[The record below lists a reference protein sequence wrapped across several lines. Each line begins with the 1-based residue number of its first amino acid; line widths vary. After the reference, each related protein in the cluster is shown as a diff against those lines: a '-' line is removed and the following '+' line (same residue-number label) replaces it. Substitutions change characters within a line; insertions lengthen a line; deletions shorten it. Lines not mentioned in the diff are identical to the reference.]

1 MASLSE
7 LRESLTYVIPLQELL
22 ENEDILG
29 EAVNRYIKKSLSHLD
44 LVTNFIES
52 KEVYHKT
59 KNFRKAVVH
68 FTSNL
73 ASGPIIVV
81 GIVGGIRTGHIEVA
95 VITIIHA
102 NDIPVAIENATNKAF
117 DIYDDILD
125 TILKFIFDGTASRIT
140 TNFLNSIY
148 ERFLAPRN
156 FKQIC
161 NSPEECQILQ
171 QDNFQIL
178 TNGLS
183 LFTPHPY
190 PSYSKEYK
198 FALARKKELI
208 AKTSIASNSY
218 NFMDEEYRK
227 NIQDL
232 QEQDQIIDQEEQK
245 YQIALKFYKEDNK
258 IKNEIFNSLFKS
270 LNENLSFQLKQERN
284 TFINPNQSLSIISTK
299 KYSLKTL
306 NLQDIDNIH
315 INSEFA
321 YLRALFLC
329 ESFLVLDNNDE
340 VLLNEKIAKETLEYN
355 EDEYILFIL
364 HKAKLN
370 DTYLQ
375 ARKELYKSIN
385 EFKKLGF
392 KDLENA
398 YQTYIHSLIVN
409 KEINSKDETLNKNE
423 NKEINK
429 NLNQDEN
436 SNQENNIKE
445 NTCSIK
451 EQDFNLLS
459 SHSKN
464 LNHFIL
470 ENKDKNKRIIF
481 LNNASSMSNL
491 IHIYDNNCDVFI
503 KNDSLLDI
511 KKIEK
516 EYDIKFKEFNTR
528 VFFYEKLL
536 LGAKENNEFLF
547 EEKEE
552 NLLYHFKY
560 DKEDLSSLKD
570 LSIKYNIYNARIKN
584 YSLLEE
590 SLNIKLE
597 PKELKKEIAY
607 NNTSFNKLSKE
618 PLNEFSSS
626 AKEPCFITLYLKDE
640 HNKPIANAKIIIK
653 GFQHDKALRVVN
665 LKRCSDEKGKIRFD
679 KEKYFSDCYSFKV
692 KLDESKA
699 YFPTPLQNAKRIFN
713 NYTHHKVGLILKFK
727 AKDHLVCDGFNVYH
741 YKGNEL
747 INSYMARSG
756 TAKADNEKRSKK
768 QIANYFY
775 QGEKDKSKSG
785 KAYFYYDD
793 ESIQDRF
800 GTLPEGEYYLKIN
813 EIAKD
818 TKPNFLKDY
827 PFEIGKTWGRYCVR
841 LYTDKECSK
850 TFKEIEIKESNEKE
864 NKTSKK
870 DKKEQS
876 IIKDNLYLY
885 GINEKGEFGSSGSIG
900 MAQAQLLEDLSK
912 QVKFIRS
919 EKENIISLKVAYP
932 EKIDNKII
940 FVGKVYE

>member
-117 DIYDDILD
+117 DIYDDTLD

-245 YQIALKFYKEDNK
+245 YQLALKLYKEDNK

-270 LNENLSFQLKQERN
+270 LNENLSFQLKQEKN
-284 TFINPNQSLSIISTK
+284 TFINPNQSLSIIATK

-321 YLRALFLC
+321 YLRVLFLC

-385 EFKKLGF
+385 EFKRLGF

-409 KEINSKDETLNKNE
+409 KEINSKDKTINKNE

-850 TFKEIEIKESNEKE
+850 TFKEIEIKGSNEKE

-912 QVKFIRS
+912 QVLYEAKR
-919 EKENIISLKVAYP
+919 
-932 EKIDNKII
+932 KI
-940 FVGKVYE
+940 

>member
-1 MASLSE
+1 MDKLSE

-52 KEVYHKT
+52 EEVYHKT

-73 ASGPIIVV
+73 VSGPIIAV
-81 GIVGGIRTGHIEVA
+81 GIVGGIRTGQVEVA
-95 VITIIHA
+95 VITIIYA

-117 DIYDDILD
+117 DIYDNVLDAILE
-125 TILKFIFDGTASRIT
+125 FIFDGTASRII
-140 TNFLNSIY
+140 TNFLNSTY
-148 ERFLAPRN
+148 EKFLAPRN

-178 TNGLS
+178 INGLS

-190 PSYSKEYK
+190 PRYSKEYE
-198 FALARKKELI
+198 FALAKKKELI
-208 AKTSIASNSY
+208 TKTSIASNSY
-218 NFMDEEYRK
+218 NFMDEEYLK

-245 YQIALKFYKEDNK
+245 YQLALKLYKEDSK

-270 LNENLSFQLKQERN
+270 LNKNLSFQLKQERN
-284 TFINPNQSLSIISTK
+284 TFLNPNQSLNIIATK

-306 NLQDIDNIH
+306 NLQDIDNIN

-321 YLRALFLC
+321 YLRTLFLC
-329 ESFLVLDNNDE
+329 EAFLVLDNNDE
-340 VLLNEKIAKETLEYN
+340 ALLNEKIAKEILEYD
-355 EDEYILFIL
+355 EDEYILFIF
-364 HKAKLN
+364 HKTKLN
-370 DTYLQ
+370 DTYLK
-375 ARKELYKSIN
+375 ARKELYKSID

-398 YQTYIHSLIVN
+398 YQTYMNSLIVN
-409 KEINSKDETLNKNE
+409 KEINSKDETINKNK

-436 SNQENNIKE
+436 SNQESDTKE
-445 NTCSIK
+445 NTNSIK
-451 EQDFNLLS
+451 EQDFYLLS

-470 ENKDKNKRIIF
+470 ENKDKNKKIIF

-491 IHIYDNNCDVFI
+491 IHIYDSHCDIFI
-503 KNDSLLDI
+503 KNESLLDI

-536 LGAKENNEFLF
+536 LGAKENNEFSF

-552 NLLYHFKY
+552 NLLYYFKY
-560 DKEDLSSLKD
+560 DKEDLNSLGD
-570 LSIKYNIYNARIKN
+570 LNIKYNNHNAKIKN

-590 SLNIKLE
+590 SLNIKLK
-597 PKELKKEIAY
+597 PKEFKKAIAY
-607 NNTSFNKLSKE
+607 NNASFNKISKE
-618 PLNEFSSS
+618 PLNESSSS

-653 GFQHDKALRVVN
+653 GFKHDEALRVVN
-665 LKRCSDEKGKIRFD
+665 LKRRSDEKGKIRFD

-727 AKDHLVCDGFNVYH
+727 AKDHLVYDGFNLYH

-775 QGEKDKSKSG
+775 QDEKDTSKG
-785 KAYFYYDD
+785 KKAYFYYDD
-793 ESIQDRF
+793 ESIKDRF

-818 TKPNFLKDY
+818 TNPSFLKDY
-827 PFEIGKTWGRYCVR
+827 PFEIGKTWGKCCVR
-841 LYTDKECSK
+841 LYTNKECSK
-850 TFKEIEIKESNEKE
+850 TFKELKIKESNEKE
-864 NKTSKK
+864 NKKS
-870 DKKEQS
+870 KKEQS

-885 GINEKGEFGSSGSIG
+885 SINEKGEFGSNSSIG

-912 QVKFIRS
+912 QVKFVRS
-919 EKENIISLKVAYP
+919 EGENIISLKVAYP

>member
-52 KEVYHKT
+52 EEVYHKT

-73 ASGPIIVV
+73 VSGPIIAV
-81 GIVGGIRTGHIEVA
+81 GIVGGIRTGQVEVA
-95 VITIIHA
+95 VITIIYA

-117 DIYDDILD
+117 DIYDNTLDAILE
-125 TILKFIFDGTASRIT
+125 FIFDGTASRII
-140 TNFLNSIY
+140 TNFLNSTY
-148 ERFLAPRN
+148 EKFLAPRN

-178 TNGLS
+178 INGLS

-190 PSYSKEYK
+190 PSYSKEYE
-198 FALARKKELI
+198 FVLAKKKELI
-208 AKTSIASNSY
+208 TKTSIASNSY
-218 NFMDEEYRK
+218 NFMDEEYLK

-245 YQIALKFYKEDNK
+245 YQLALKLYKEDSK

-284 TFINPNQSLSIISTK
+284 TFLNPNQSLNIIATK

-306 NLQDIDNIH
+306 NLQDIDNIN

-321 YLRALFLC
+321 YLRTLFLC
-329 ESFLVLDNNDE
+329 EAFLVLDNNDKA
-340 VLLNEKIAKETLEYN
+340 LLNEKIAKEILEYD
-355 EDEYILFIL
+355 EDEYILFIF
-364 HKAKLN
+364 HKTKLN
-370 DTYLQ
+370 DTYLK
-375 ARKELYKSIN
+375 ARKELYKSID

-398 YQTYIHSLIVN
+398 YQTYMNSLIVN
-409 KEINSKDETLNKNE
+409 KEINSKDETINKNK

-436 SNQENNIKE
+436 SNQESDTKE
-445 NTCSIK
+445 NTNSIK
-451 EQDFNLLS
+451 EQDFYLLS

-470 ENKDKNKRIIF
+470 ENKDKNKKIIF

-491 IHIYDNNCDVFI
+491 IHIYDSHCDIFI
-503 KNDSLLDI
+503 KNESLLDI

-536 LGAKENNEFLF
+536 LGAKENNEFSF
-547 EEKEE
+547 EDKEE
-552 NLLYHFKY
+552 NLLYYFKY

-590 SLNIKLE
+590 SLNIKLK
-597 PKELKKEIAY
+597 PKEFKKAI
-607 NNTSFNKLSKE
+607 
-618 PLNEFSSS
+618 
-626 AKEPCFITLYLKDE
+626 
-640 HNKPIANAKIIIK
+640 
-653 GFQHDKALRVVN
+653 
-665 LKRCSDEKGKIRFD
+665 
-679 KEKYFSDCYSFKV
+679 
-692 KLDESKA
+692 
-699 YFPTPLQNAKRIFN
+699 
-713 NYTHHKVGLILKFK
+713 
-727 AKDHLVCDGFNVYH
+727 
-741 YKGNEL
+741 
-747 INSYMARSG
+747 
-756 TAKADNEKRSKK
+756 
-768 QIANYFY
+768 
-775 QGEKDKSKSG
+775 
-785 KAYFYYDD
+785 
-793 ESIQDRF
+793 
-800 GTLPEGEYYLKIN
+800 
-813 EIAKD
+813 
-818 TKPNFLKDY
+818 
-827 PFEIGKTWGRYCVR
+827 
-841 LYTDKECSK
+841 
-850 TFKEIEIKESNEKE
+850 
-864 NKTSKK
+864 
-870 DKKEQS
+870 
-876 IIKDNLYLY
+876 
-885 GINEKGEFGSSGSIG
+885 
-900 MAQAQLLEDLSK
+900 
-912 QVKFIRS
+912 
-919 EKENIISLKVAYP
+919 
-932 EKIDNKII
+932 
-940 FVGKVYE
+940 

>member
-1 MASLSE
+1 MTNKGLIEHLKDTKDSAVDFYIGLYDFGDFLARISGFKDWQEKSVVFDDFYKKQAFEELGFLEDVLKNETSRNFIIEHLTKDANERPLYYLAPLGALTIISQTTKVKKLFIISLTSLSGKATSTAH
-7 LRESLTYVIPLQELL
+7 SLY
-22 ENEDILG
+22 
-29 EAVNRYIKKSLSHLD
+29 
-44 LVTNFIES
+44 
-52 KEVYHKT
+52 
-59 KNFRKAVVH
+59 
-68 FTSNL
+68 
-73 ASGPIIVV
+73 
-81 GIVGGIRTGHIEVA
+81 
-95 VITIIHA
+95 
-102 NDIPVAIENATNKAF
+102 
-117 DIYDDILD
+117 
-125 TILKFIFDGTASRIT
+125 
-140 TNFLNSIY
+140 
-148 ERFLAPRN
+148 
-156 FKQIC
+156 
-161 NSPEECQILQ
+161 
-171 QDNFQIL
+171 
-178 TNGLS
+178 
-183 LFTPHPY
+183 PY
-190 PSYSKEYK
+190 Y
-198 FALARKKELI
+198 
-208 AKTSIASNSY
+208 
-218 NFMDEEYRK
+218 K
-227 NIQDL
+227 NIQNSFTPL
-232 QEQDQIIDQEEQK
+232 CSI
-245 YQIALKFYKEDNK
+245 DNK
-258 IKNEIFNSLFKS
+258 NSNLLKEFNFDSFSCNFYNNNIF
-270 LNENLSFQLKQERN
+270 
-284 TFINPNQSLSIISTK
+284 NQSLKHLNNIQNEKEYINEYKIFLENLNYFNQEYNNYKLVSIQVINN
-299 KYSLKTL
+299 LKIAYIQKL
-306 NLQDIDNIH
+306 SLQDINNIN
-315 INSEFA
+315 INSEL
-321 YLRALFLC
+321 YLLKALYFCEDYVLFDKDKQALFNKNTIKEL
-329 ESFLVLDNNDE
+329 EFDSSFYTIFVS
-340 VLLNEKIAKETLEYN
+340 
-355 EDEYILFIL
+355 

-385 EFKKLGF
+385 EFKRLGF

-409 KEINSKDETLNKNE
+409 KEINSKDKTINKNE

-436 SNQENNIKE
+436 SNQESNIKE

-491 IHIYDNNCDVFI
+491 IHIYDNHCDVFI

-560 DKEDLSSLKD
+560 DKEDLSSLQD

-727 AKDHLVCDGFNVYH
+727 AKDHLVYDGFNVYH

-756 TAKADNEKRSKK
+756 TAKADNQKRSKK
-768 QIANYFY
+768 QIAHYFY
-775 QGEKDKSKSG
+775 QDEKDKSKSG

>member
-1 MASLSE
+1 MTNKGLIEHLKDAKDSAVDFYIGLYDFGDFLARISGFKDWQEKSVVFDDFYKKQAFEELGFLEDVLKNETSRNIILEYLIKDVNERPLYYLAPSSILKIISKTTKAKTIPTIGLISLSGKATSTAH
-7 LRESLTYVIPLQELL
+7 SLY
-22 ENEDILG
+22 
-29 EAVNRYIKKSLSHLD
+29 
-44 LVTNFIES
+44 
-52 KEVYHKT
+52 
-59 KNFRKAVVH
+59 
-68 FTSNL
+68 
-73 ASGPIIVV
+73 
-81 GIVGGIRTGHIEVA
+81 
-95 VITIIHA
+95 
-102 NDIPVAIENATNKAF
+102 
-117 DIYDDILD
+117 
-125 TILKFIFDGTASRIT
+125 
-140 TNFLNSIY
+140 
-148 ERFLAPRN
+148 
-156 FKQIC
+156 
-161 NSPEECQILQ
+161 
-171 QDNFQIL
+171 
-178 TNGLS
+178 
-183 LFTPHPY
+183 PY
-190 PSYSKEYK
+190 Y
-198 FALARKKELI
+198 
-208 AKTSIASNSY
+208 
-218 NFMDEEYRK
+218 K
-227 NIQDL
+227 NIQNSFTPL
-232 QEQDQIIDQEEQK
+232 CSI
-245 YQIALKFYKEDNK
+245 DNK
-258 IKNEIFNSLFKS
+258 NSNLLKEFNFDSFSCNFYNNNIF
-270 LNENLSFQLKQERN
+270 
-284 TFINPNQSLSIISTK
+284 NQSLKHLNNIQNEKEYINEYKIFLENLNYFNQEYNNYKLVSIQVINN
-299 KYSLKTL
+299 LKIAYIQKL
-306 NLQDIDNIH
+306 SLQDINNIN
-315 INSEFA
+315 INSEL
-321 YLRALFLC
+321 YLLKALYFCEDYVLFDKDKQALFNKNTIKEL
-329 ESFLVLDNNDE
+329 EFDSSFYTIFVS
-340 VLLNEKIAKETLEYN
+340 
-355 EDEYILFIL
+355 

-385 EFKKLGF
+385 EFKRLGF

-409 KEINSKDETLNKNE
+409 KEINSKDKTINKNE

-436 SNQENNIKE
+436 SNQESNIKE
-445 NTCSIK
+445 NASNTKK
-451 EQDFNLLS
+451 EDFNLLS

-491 IHIYDNNCDVFI
+491 IHIYDNHCDVFI

-607 NNTSFNKLSKE
+607 NNASFNKLSKE

-653 GFQHDKALRVVN
+653 GFQHNEALRVVN
-665 LKRCSDEKGKIRFD
+665 LKRRSDEKGKIRFD

-727 AKDHLVCDGFNVYH
+727 AKDHLVYDGFNVYH

-768 QIANYFY
+768 QIAHYFY
-775 QGEKDKSKSG
+775 QDEKDKSKSG

-885 GINEKGEFGSSGSIG
+885 SINEKGEFGSSGSIG
-900 MAQAQLLEDLSK
+900 IAQAQLLEDLSK

>member
-409 KEINSKDETLNKNE
+409 KEINSKDETINKNE

-626 AKEPCFITLYLKDE
+626 AKEPYFITLYLKDE

>member
-1 MASLSE
+1 MSDKDDLIIPEEIRQAWDEIEPILDYGNTILETFNSCGLICKKIPI
-7 LRESLTYVIPLQELL
+7 TGDVI
-22 ENEDILG
+22 
-29 EAVNRYIKKSLSHLD
+29 
-44 LVTNFIES
+44 NFILVWDEEKSVS
-52 KEVYHKT
+52 KAIANLGIDRIADLTIIISSIMDLGMTLDNIKDIENSREEAKKFT
-59 KNFRKAVVH
+59 FNLIDS
-68 FTSNL
+68 FTSNK
-73 ASGPIIVV
+73 
-81 GIVGGIRTGHIEVA
+81 T
-95 VITIIHA
+95 
-102 NDIPVAIENATNKAF
+102 
-117 DIYDDILD
+117 
-125 TILKFIFDGTASRIT
+125 
-140 TNFLNSIY
+140 
-148 ERFLAPRN
+148 
-156 FKQIC
+156 
-161 NSPEECQILQ
+161 
-171 QDNFQIL
+171 
-178 TNGLS
+178 
-183 LFTPHPY
+183 
-190 PSYSKEYK
+190 YK
-198 FALARKKELI
+198 FNTHSL
-208 AKTSIASNSY
+208 Y
-218 NFMDEEYRK
+218 PYYK
-227 NIQDL
+227 NIQNSFTPL
-232 QEQDQIIDQEEQK
+232 CSI
-245 YQIALKFYKEDNK
+245 DNK
-258 IKNEIFNSLFKS
+258 NSNLLKEFNFDSFSCNFYNNNIF
-270 LNENLSFQLKQERN
+270 
-284 TFINPNQSLSIISTK
+284 NQSLKHLNNIQNEKEYINKYKIFLENLNYFNQEYNNYKLVSIQVINN
-299 KYSLKTL
+299 LKIAYIQKL
-306 NLQDIDNIH
+306 SLQDINNIN
-315 INSEFA
+315 INSEL
-321 YLRALFLC
+321 YLLKALYFC
-329 ESFLVLDNNDE
+329 EDYVLFDKDKQPLFDKNTIKELEFDSSFYTIFVS
-340 VLLNEKIAKETLEYN
+340 
-355 EDEYILFIL
+355 

-385 EFKKLGF
+385 EFKRLGF

-409 KEINSKDETLNKNE
+409 KEINSKDKTINKNE

-436 SNQENNIKE
+436 SNQESNIKE
-445 NTCSIK
+445 NASNTKK
-451 EQDFNLLS
+451 EDFNLLS

-590 SLNIKLE
+590 SLNIKLK
-597 PKELKKEIAY
+597 PKEFKKEIAY
-607 NNTSFNKLSKE
+607 NNASFNKLSKE

-653 GFQHDKALRVVN
+653 GFQHNEALRVVN
-665 LKRCSDEKGKIRFD
+665 LKRRSDEKGKIRFD

-727 AKDHLVCDGFNVYH
+727 AKDHLVYDGFNVYH

-768 QIANYFY
+768 QIAHYFY
-775 QGEKDKSKSG
+775 QDEKDKSKSG

-885 GINEKGEFGSSGSIG
+885 SINEKGEFGSSGSIG
-900 MAQAQLLEDLSK
+900 MAQAPLLEDLSK

>member
-1 MASLSE
+1 MGFLEDVLKNETSRNFIIEHLTKDANERPLYYLAPLGALTIISQTTKVKKLFIISLTSLSGKATSTAH
-7 LRESLTYVIPLQELL
+7 SLY
-22 ENEDILG
+22 
-29 EAVNRYIKKSLSHLD
+29 
-44 LVTNFIES
+44 
-52 KEVYHKT
+52 
-59 KNFRKAVVH
+59 
-68 FTSNL
+68 
-73 ASGPIIVV
+73 
-81 GIVGGIRTGHIEVA
+81 
-95 VITIIHA
+95 
-102 NDIPVAIENATNKAF
+102 
-117 DIYDDILD
+117 
-125 TILKFIFDGTASRIT
+125 
-140 TNFLNSIY
+140 
-148 ERFLAPRN
+148 
-156 FKQIC
+156 
-161 NSPEECQILQ
+161 
-171 QDNFQIL
+171 
-178 TNGLS
+178 
-183 LFTPHPY
+183 PY
-190 PSYSKEYK
+190 Y
-198 FALARKKELI
+198 
-208 AKTSIASNSY
+208 
-218 NFMDEEYRK
+218 K
-227 NIQDL
+227 NIQNSFTPL
-232 QEQDQIIDQEEQK
+232 CSI
-245 YQIALKFYKEDNK
+245 DNK
-258 IKNEIFNSLFKS
+258 NSNLLKEFNFDSFSCNFYNNNIF
-270 LNENLSFQLKQERN
+270 
-284 TFINPNQSLSIISTK
+284 NQSLKHLNNIQNEKEYINEYKIFLENLNYFNQEYNNYKLVSIQVINN
-299 KYSLKTL
+299 LKIAYIQKL
-306 NLQDIDNIH
+306 SLQDINNIN
-315 INSEFA
+315 INSEL
-321 YLRALFLC
+321 YLLKALYFCEDYVLFDKDKQALFNKNTIKEL
-329 ESFLVLDNNDE
+329 EFDSSFYTIFVS
-340 VLLNEKIAKETLEYN
+340 
-355 EDEYILFIL
+355 

-398 YQTYIHSLIVN
+398 YQTYINSLIIN
-409 KEINSKDETLNKNE
+409 EEINSKDETINE

-436 SNQENNIKE
+436 SNQESNIKE
-445 NTCSIK
+445 NASSTKK
-451 EQDFNLLS
+451 EDFNLLS

-536 LGAKENNEFLF
+536 LGAKENNEFSF

-607 NNTSFNKLSKE
+607 NNASFNKLSKE

-727 AKDHLVCDGFNVYH
+727 AKDHLVYDGFNVYH

-768 QIANYFY
+768 QIAHYFY
-775 QGEKDKSKSG
+775 QDEKDKSKSG

-885 GINEKGEFGSSGSIG
+885 SINKKGEFGSSGSIG
-900 MAQAQLLEDLSK
+900 MAQAQLLEGLSK

>member
-409 KEINSKDETLNKNE
+409 KEINSKDETINKNE

-912 QVKFIRS
+912 QVLYEAKR
-919 EKENIISLKVAYP
+919 
-932 EKIDNKII
+932 KI
-940 FVGKVYE
+940 

>member
-1 MASLSE
+1 MSDKDDLIIPEEIRQAWDEIEPILDYGNTILETFNSCGLICKKIPI
-7 LRESLTYVIPLQELL
+7 TGDVI
-22 ENEDILG
+22 
-29 EAVNRYIKKSLSHLD
+29 
-44 LVTNFIES
+44 NFILVWDEEKSVS
-52 KEVYHKT
+52 KAIANLGIDRIADLTIIISSIMDLGMTLDNIKDIENSREEAKKFT
-59 KNFRKAVVH
+59 FNLIDS
-68 FTSNL
+68 FTSNK
-73 ASGPIIVV
+73 
-81 GIVGGIRTGHIEVA
+81 T
-95 VITIIHA
+95 
-102 NDIPVAIENATNKAF
+102 
-117 DIYDDILD
+117 
-125 TILKFIFDGTASRIT
+125 
-140 TNFLNSIY
+140 
-148 ERFLAPRN
+148 
-156 FKQIC
+156 
-161 NSPEECQILQ
+161 
-171 QDNFQIL
+171 
-178 TNGLS
+178 
-183 LFTPHPY
+183 
-190 PSYSKEYK
+190 YK
-198 FALARKKELI
+198 FNTHSL
-208 AKTSIASNSY
+208 Y
-218 NFMDEEYRK
+218 PYYK
-227 NIQDL
+227 NIQNSFTPL
-232 QEQDQIIDQEEQK
+232 CSI
-245 YQIALKFYKEDNK
+245 DNK
-258 IKNEIFNSLFKS
+258 NSNLLKEFNFDSFSCNFYNNIF
-270 LNENLSFQLKQERN
+270 
-284 TFINPNQSLSIISTK
+284 NQSLKHLNNIQNEKEYINKYKIFLENLNYFNQEYNNYKLVSIQVINN
-299 KYSLKTL
+299 LKIAYIQKL
-306 NLQDIDNIH
+306 SLQDIDNIN
-315 INSEFA
+315 INSEL
-321 YLRALFLC
+321 YLLKALYFCEDYVLFDKDKQALFDKNTIKEL
-329 ESFLVLDNNDE
+329 EFDSSFYTIFVS
-340 VLLNEKIAKETLEYN
+340 
-355 EDEYILFIL
+355 
-364 HKAKLN
+364 HKTKLN
-370 DTYLQ
+370 DTYLK
-375 ARKELYKSIN
+375 ARKELYKSID

-398 YQTYIHSLIVN
+398 YQTYMNSLIVN
-409 KEINSKDETLNKNE
+409 KEINSKDETINKNK

-436 SNQENNIKE
+436 SNQESDTKE
-445 NTCSIK
+445 NTNSIK
-451 EQDFNLLS
+451 EQDFYLLS

-470 ENKDKNKRIIF
+470 ENKDKNKKIIF

-491 IHIYDNNCDVFI
+491 IHIYDNHCDVFI
-503 KNDSLLDI
+503 KNESLLDI
-511 KKIEK
+511 KRIEK
-516 EYDIKFKEFNTR
+516 EYNIKFKEFNTR

-590 SLNIKLE
+590 SLNIKLK
-597 PKELKKEIAY
+597 PKEFKKAIAY
-607 NNTSFNKLSKE
+607 NNASFNKLSKE
-618 PLNEFSSS
+618 PLNKSSS
-626 AKEPCFITLYLKDE
+626 NAKEPCFITLYLKDE

-653 GFQHDKALRVVN
+653 GFQHNEALRVVN
-665 LKRCSDEKGKIRFD
+665 LKRRSDEKGKIRFD

-692 KLDESKA
+692 KLDESEA

-727 AKDHLVCDGFNVYH
+727 AKDHLVYDGFNVYH

-756 TAKADNEKRSKK
+756 TAKADNQKRSKK
-768 QIANYFY
+768 QIAHYFY
-775 QGEKDKSKSG
+775 QDEKDKSKSG

-850 TFKEIEIKESNEKE
+850 TFKEVKIKESNEKE

-885 GINEKGEFGSSGSIG
+885 SINEKGEFGSSGSIG
-900 MAQAQLLEDLSK
+900 MAQAQLLEDLNK
-912 QVKFIRS
+912 QAKFVRS
-919 EKENIISLKVAYP
+919 EGENIISLKVAYP

>member
-1 MASLSE
+1 M
-7 LRESLTYVIPLQELL
+7 
-22 ENEDILG
+22 
-29 EAVNRYIKKSLSHLD
+29 
-44 LVTNFIES
+44 
-52 KEVYHKT
+52 
-59 KNFRKAVVH
+59 
-68 FTSNL
+68 
-73 ASGPIIVV
+73 
-81 GIVGGIRTGHIEVA
+81 
-95 VITIIHA
+95 
-102 NDIPVAIENATNKAF
+102 TNKGLIEHLKDAKDSAVDF
-117 DIYDDILD
+117 YIGLYDFGDFLARISGFKDWQEKSVILD
-125 TILKFIFDGTASRIT
+125 DFHKRQTLEELDFLKDIIKNEASRNVILEYLIKDANGRPLYYLTPAGIILILNIT
-140 TNFLNSIY
+140 TKAKKLFIINI
-148 ERFLAPRN
+148 
-156 FKQIC
+156 
-161 NSPEECQILQ
+161 
-171 QDNFQIL
+171 
-178 TNGLS
+178 TS
-183 LFTPHPY
+183 LGGKATSTAHSLYPY
-190 PSYSKEYK
+190 Y
-198 FALARKKELI
+198 
-208 AKTSIASNSY
+208 
-218 NFMDEEYRK
+218 K
-227 NIQDL
+227 NIQNSFTPL
-232 QEQDQIIDQEEQK
+232 CSI
-245 YQIALKFYKEDNK
+245 DNK
-258 IKNEIFNSLFKS
+258 NSNLLKEFNFDSFSCNFYNNNIF
-270 LNENLSFQLKQERN
+270 
-284 TFINPNQSLSIISTK
+284 NQSLKHLNNIQNEKEYINKYKIFLENLNYFNQEYNNYKLVSIQVINN
-299 KYSLKTL
+299 LKIAYIQKL
-306 NLQDIDNIH
+306 SLQDIDNIN
-315 INSEFA
+315 INSEL
-321 YLRALFLC
+321 YLLKALYFCEDYVLFDKDKQALFDKNTIKEL
-329 ESFLVLDNNDE
+329 EFDSSFYTIFVS
-340 VLLNEKIAKETLEYN
+340 
-355 EDEYILFIL
+355 

-370 DTYLQ
+370 DTYLK
-375 ARKELYKSIN
+375 ARKELYKSID
-385 EFKKLGF
+385 EFKRLGF

-409 KEINSKDETLNKNE
+409 KEINSKDKTINKNE

-436 SNQENNIKE
+436 SNQESNIKE
-445 NTCSIK
+445 NASNTKK
-451 EQDFNLLS
+451 EDFNLLS

-560 DKEDLSSLKD
+560 DKEDLNSLKD

-618 PLNEFSSS
+618 PLNKSSS
-626 AKEPCFITLYLKDE
+626 NAKEPCFITLYLKDE

-653 GFQHDKALRVVN
+653 GFQHNEALRVVN
-665 LKRCSDEKGKIRFD
+665 LKRRSDEKGKIRFD

-727 AKDHLVCDGFNVYH
+727 AKDHLVYDGFNVYH

-768 QIANYFY
+768 QIAHYFY
-775 QGEKDKSKSG
+775 QDEKDKSKSG

-818 TKPNFLKDY
+818 TKPSFLKDY

-885 GINEKGEFGSSGSIG
+885 SINEKGEFGSSGSIG
-900 MAQAQLLEDLSK
+900 IAQAQLLEDLSK

>member
-117 DIYDDILD
+117 DIYDDTLD

-245 YQIALKFYKEDNK
+245 YQLALKLYKEDNK

-270 LNENLSFQLKQERN
+270 LNENLSFQLKQEKN
-284 TFINPNQSLSIISTK
+284 TFINPNQSLSIIATK

-321 YLRALFLC
+321 YLRVLFLC

-385 EFKKLGF
+385 EFKRLGF

-409 KEINSKDETLNKNE
+409 KEINSKDKTINKNE

-590 SLNIKLE
+590 SLNIKLK
-597 PKELKKEIAY
+597 PKEFKKEIAY
-607 NNTSFNKLSKE
+607 NNASFNKLSKE

-653 GFQHDKALRVVN
+653 GFQHNEALRVVN
-665 LKRCSDEKGKIRFD
+665 LKRRSDEKGKIRFD

-727 AKDHLVCDGFNVYH
+727 AKDHLVYDGFNVYH

-768 QIANYFY
+768 QIAHYFY

-885 GINEKGEFGSSGSIG
+885 SINEKGEFGSSGSIG
-900 MAQAQLLEDLSK
+900 IAQAQLLEDLSK

>member
-1 MASLSE
+1 MDKLSE

-52 KEVYHKT
+52 EEVYHKT

-73 ASGPIIVV
+73 VSGPIIAV
-81 GIVGGIRTGHIEVA
+81 GIVGGIRTGQVEVA
-95 VITIIHA
+95 VITIIYA

-117 DIYDDILD
+117 DIYDNVLDAILE
-125 TILKFIFDGTASRIT
+125 FIFDGTASRII
-140 TNFLNSIY
+140 TNFLNSTY
-148 ERFLAPRN
+148 EKFLAPRN

-178 TNGLS
+178 INGLS

-190 PSYSKEYK
+190 PSYSKEYE
-198 FALARKKELI
+198 FALAKKKELI
-208 AKTSIASNSY
+208 TKTSIVSNSY
-218 NFMDEEYRK
+218 NFMDEEYLK

-245 YQIALKFYKEDNK
+245 YQLALKLYKEDSK

-284 TFINPNQSLSIISTK
+284 TFLNPNQSLNIIATK

-306 NLQDIDNIH
+306 NLQDIDNIS

-321 YLRALFLC
+321 YLRTLFLC
-329 ESFLVLDNNDE
+329 EAFLVLDNNDE
-340 VLLNEKIAKETLEYN
+340 ALLNEKIAKEILEYD
-355 EDEYILFIL
+355 EDEYILFIF

-370 DTYLQ
+370 DTYLK
-375 ARKELYKSIN
+375 ARKELYKSID

-398 YQTYIHSLIVN
+398 YQTYMNSLIVN
-409 KEINSKDETLNKNE
+409 KEINSKDET
-423 NKEINK
+423 INK

-436 SNQENNIKE
+436 SNQESDTKE
-445 NTCSIK
+445 NTNSIK
-451 EQDFNLLS
+451 EQDFYLLS

-470 ENKDKNKRIIF
+470 ENKDKNKKIIF
-481 LNNASSMSNL
+481 LSNASSMSNL
-491 IHIYDNNCDVFI
+491 IHIYDSHCDIFI
-503 KNDSLLDI
+503 KNESLLDI
-511 KKIEK
+511 KRIEK

-536 LGAKENNEFLF
+536 LGAKENNEFSF
-547 EEKEE
+547 EDKEE
-552 NLLYHFKY
+552 NLLYYFKY
-560 DKEDLSSLKD
+560 DKEDLNSLGD
-570 LSIKYNIYNARIKN
+570 LNIKYNNHNAKIKN

-607 NNTSFNKLSKE
+607 NNTSFNKISKE
-618 PLNEFSSS
+618 PLNESSSS
-626 AKEPCFITLYLKDE
+626 AKKPCFITLYLKDE

-653 GFQHDKALRVVN
+653 GFKHDEALRVVN
-665 LKRCSDEKGKIRFD
+665 LKRRSDEKGKIRFD

-727 AKDHLVCDGFNVYH
+727 AKDHLVYDGFNLYH

-756 TAKADNEKRSKK
+756 TAKADNQKRSKK
-768 QIANYFY
+768 QIAHYFY
-775 QGEKDKSKSG
+775 QDEKDKSKSG

-850 TFKEIEIKESNEKE
+850 TFKEVKIKESNEKE

-885 GINEKGEFGSSGSIG
+885 SINEKGEFGSSGSIG
-900 MAQAQLLEDLSK
+900 MAQAQLLEDLNK
-912 QVKFIRS
+912 QAKFVRS
-919 EKENIISLKVAYP
+919 EGENIISLKVAYP

>member
-1 MASLSE
+1 MRDKGLMEHLKDIKDGIVDCYIGLYDFGDFLARISGFRDWQEKSVILDDFHKRQTLEE
-7 LRESLTYVIPLQELL
+7 LDFLKDIVKNETSRNIILEYLIKDINERPLYYLAPSGILTT
-22 ENEDILG
+22 
-29 EAVNRYIKKSLSHLD
+29 IKKI
-44 LVTNFIES
+44 T
-52 KEVYHKT
+52 KT
-59 KNFRKAVVH
+59 KKLFIINITSLGGKA
-68 FTSNL
+68 TS
-73 ASGPIIVV
+73 
-81 GIVGGIRTGHIEVA
+81 
-95 VITIIHA
+95 
-102 NDIPVAIENATNKAF
+102 
-117 DIYDDILD
+117 
-125 TILKFIFDGTASRIT
+125 TAH
-140 TNFLNSIY
+140 
-148 ERFLAPRN
+148 
-156 FKQIC
+156 
-161 NSPEECQILQ
+161 
-171 QDNFQIL
+171 
-178 TNGLS
+178 S
-183 LFTPHPY
+183 LYPY
-190 PSYSKEYK
+190 Y
-198 FALARKKELI
+198 
-208 AKTSIASNSY
+208 
-218 NFMDEEYRK
+218 K
-227 NIQDL
+227 NIQNSFTPL
-232 QEQDQIIDQEEQK
+232 CSI
-245 YQIALKFYKEDNK
+245 DNK
-258 IKNEIFNSLFKS
+258 NSNLLKEFNFDSFSCNFYNNIF
-270 LNENLSFQLKQERN
+270 
-284 TFINPNQSLSIISTK
+284 NQSLKHLNNIQNEKEYINKYKIFLENLHHFNQEYNNYKLMSIQVINNLNIAYIQK
-299 KYSLKTL
+299 LSLE
-306 NLQDIDNIH
+306 NINNINID
-315 INSEFA
+315 SKP
-321 YLRALFLC
+321 YLLKALYFCEDYVLYDKDKQALFDENTIKEL
-329 ESFLVLDNNDE
+329 EFDSSFYTIFVS
-340 VLLNEKIAKETLEYN
+340 
-355 EDEYILFIL
+355 

-370 DTYLQ
+370 DTYLK
-375 ARKELYKSIN
+375 ARKELYKSID

-398 YQTYIHSLIVN
+398 YQTYMNSLIVN
-409 KEINSKDETLNKNE
+409 KEINSKDETINKNE

-436 SNQENNIKE
+436 SNQESDTKE
-445 NTCSIK
+445 NTSSTK
-451 EQDFNLLS
+451 EQDFYLLS

-470 ENKDKNKRIIF
+470 ENKDKNKKIIF

-491 IHIYDNNCDVFI
+491 IHIYDSHCDIFI
-503 KNDSLLDI
+503 KNESLLDI
-511 KKIEK
+511 KRIEK
-516 EYDIKFKEFNTR
+516 EYDIKFKEFSTR

-547 EEKEE
+547 EDKEE

-560 DKEDLSSLKD
+560 DKEDLSSLGD
-570 LSIKYNIYNARIKN
+570 LNIKYNNHNAKIKN

-607 NNTSFNKLSKE
+607 NNTSFNKISKE
-618 PLNEFSSS
+618 HLNESSSS
-626 AKEPCFITLYLKDE
+626 AKKPCFITLYLKDE

-653 GFQHDKALRVVN
+653 GFKHDEALRVVN
-665 LKRCSDEKGKIRFD
+665 LKRRSDEKGKIRFD

-692 KLDESKA
+692 KLDESEA

-727 AKDHLVCDGFNVYH
+727 AKDHLVYDGFNLYH

-775 QGEKDKSKSG
+775 QDEKDTSKSK

-793 ESIQDRF
+793 ESIKDRF

-818 TKPNFLKDY
+818 TNLSFLKDY
-827 PFEIGKTWGRYCVR
+827 PFEIGKTWGKCCVR
-841 LYTDKECSK
+841 LYTNKECSK
-850 TFKEIEIKESNEKE
+850 TFKEVKIKESNEKE

-885 GINEKGEFGSSGSIG
+885 SINEKGEFGSNGSIG

-912 QVKFIRS
+912 QAKFVQS
-919 EKENIISLKVAYP
+919 EGENIISLKVAYP

>member
-1 MASLSE
+1 MRDKGLMEHLKDIKDGIVDCYIGLYDFGDFLARISGFRDWQEKSVILDDFHKRQTLEELDFLKDIVKNETSRNIILEYLIKDINERPLYYLAPSGILTTIKKITKTKKLFIINITSLGGKATSTAH
-7 LRESLTYVIPLQELL
+7 SLYPYYKNIQNSFTPLCSIDNKNSNLLKEFNFDSFSCNFYNNNIFNQSLKHLNNIQNEKEYINEYKIFL
-22 ENEDILG
+22 ENLNYFSQEYNNYKLVSIQAINNLKIAYIQKLSLENINNINIDSKPYLLKALYFCEDYVLYDKDKQALFD
-29 EAVNRYIKKSLSHLD
+29 ENTIKELEFNSSFY
-44 LVTNFIES
+44 TIFIS
-52 KEVYHKT
+52 HKT
-59 KNFRKAVVH
+59 K
-68 FTSNL
+68 
-73 ASGPIIVV
+73 
-81 GIVGGIRTGHIEVA
+81 
-95 VITIIHA
+95 
-102 NDIPVAIENATNKAF
+102 
-117 DIYDDILD
+117 
-125 TILKFIFDGTASRIT
+125 
-140 TNFLNSIY
+140 LN
-148 ERFLAPRN
+148 N
-156 FKQIC
+156 
-161 NSPEECQILQ
+161 
-171 QDNFQIL
+171 
-178 TNGLS
+178 
-183 LFTPHPY
+183 
-190 PSYSKEYK
+190 
-198 FALARKKELI
+198 
-208 AKTSIASNSY
+208 
-218 NFMDEEYRK
+218 
-227 NIQDL
+227 
-232 QEQDQIIDQEEQK
+232 
-245 YQIALKFYKEDNK
+245 
-258 IKNEIFNSLFKS
+258 
-270 LNENLSFQLKQERN
+270 
-284 TFINPNQSLSIISTK
+284 
-299 KYSLKTL
+299 
-306 NLQDIDNIH
+306 
-315 INSEFA
+315 
-321 YLRALFLC
+321 
-329 ESFLVLDNNDE
+329 
-340 VLLNEKIAKETLEYN
+340 
-355 EDEYILFIL
+355 
-364 HKAKLN
+364 
-370 DTYLQ
+370 TYLN
-375 ARKELYKSIN
+375 ARKELYKSID
-385 EFKKLGF
+385 EFKRLGF

-398 YQTYIHSLIVN
+398 YQTYINSLIVN
-409 KEINSKDETLNKNE
+409 KEINSKDETINKNK

-436 SNQENNIKE
+436 SNQESDTKE
-445 NTCSIK
+445 NTNSTK
-451 EQDFNLLS
+451 EQDFYLLS

-491 IHIYDNNCDVFI
+491 IHIYDSHCDIFI
-503 KNDSLLDI
+503 KNESLLDI
-511 KKIEK
+511 KRIEK

-536 LGAKENNEFLF
+536 LGAKENNEFSF
-547 EEKEE
+547 EDKEE
-552 NLLYHFKY
+552 NLLYYFKY
-560 DKEDLSSLKD
+560 DKEDLNSLGD
-570 LSIKYNIYNARIKN
+570 LNIKYNNHNAKIKN

-597 PKELKKEIAY
+597 PKELKKEIVY
-607 NNTSFNKLSKE
+607 NNTSFNKISKE
-618 PLNEFSSS
+618 PLNESSSS

-653 GFQHDKALRVVN
+653 GFKHDEALRVVN
-665 LKRCSDEKGKIRFD
+665 LKRRSDEKGKIRFD

-713 NYTHHKVGLILKFK
+713 NYTHHKVGLMLKFK
-727 AKDHLVCDGFNVYH
+727 AKDHLVYDGFNVYH

-756 TAKADNEKRSKK
+756 TAKADNQKRSKK

-775 QGEKDKSKSG
+775 QDEKDKSKSG

-818 TKPNFLKDY
+818 TNPSFLKDY

-850 TFKEIEIKESNEKE
+850 TFKEVKIKESNEKE

-885 GINEKGEFGSSGSIG
+885 SINEKGEFGSSGSIG
-900 MAQAQLLEDLSK
+900 MAQAQLLEDLNK
-912 QVKFIRS
+912 QAKFVRS
-919 EKENIISLKVAYP
+919 EGENIISLKVAYP

>member
-1 MASLSE
+1 MTNKGLMEHLKDIKDGIVDCYIGLYDFGDFLARISGF
-7 LRESLTYVIPLQELL
+7 RDLQE
-22 ENEDILG
+22 
-29 EAVNRYIKKSLSHLD
+29 KS
-44 LVTNFIES
+44 V
-52 KEVYHKT
+52 
-59 KNFRKAVVH
+59 
-68 FTSNL
+68 
-73 ASGPIIVV
+73 
-81 GIVGGIRTGHIEVA
+81 
-95 VITIIHA
+95 
-102 NDIPVAIENATNKAF
+102 
-117 DIYDDILD
+117 ILD
-125 TILKFIFDGTASRIT
+125 DFHKRQTLEELDFLKDIIKNEASRNVILEYLIKDANGRPLYYLTPAGIILILNIT
-140 TNFLNSIY
+140 TKAKKLFIINI
-148 ERFLAPRN
+148 
-156 FKQIC
+156 
-161 NSPEECQILQ
+161 
-171 QDNFQIL
+171 
-178 TNGLS
+178 TS
-183 LFTPHPY
+183 LGGKATSTAHSLYPY
-190 PSYSKEYK
+190 Y
-198 FALARKKELI
+198 
-208 AKTSIASNSY
+208 
-218 NFMDEEYRK
+218 K
-227 NIQDL
+227 NIQNSFTPL
-232 QEQDQIIDQEEQK
+232 CSI
-245 YQIALKFYKEDNK
+245 DNK
-258 IKNEIFNSLFKS
+258 NSNLLKEFNFDSFSCNFYNNNIF
-270 LNENLSFQLKQERN
+270 
-284 TFINPNQSLSIISTK
+284 NQSLKHLNNIQNEKEYINKYKIFLENLNYFNQEYNNYKLVSIQVINN
-299 KYSLKTL
+299 LKIAYIQKL
-306 NLQDIDNIH
+306 SLQDIDNIN
-315 INSEFA
+315 INSEL
-321 YLRALFLC
+321 YLLKALYFCEDYVLFDKDKQALFDKNTIKEL
-329 ESFLVLDNNDE
+329 EFDSSFYTIFVS
-340 VLLNEKIAKETLEYN
+340 
-355 EDEYILFIL
+355 

-370 DTYLQ
+370 DTYLK
-375 ARKELYKSIN
+375 ARKELYKSID
-385 EFKKLGF
+385 EFKRLGF

-409 KEINSKDETLNKNE
+409 KEINSKDKTINKNE

-436 SNQENNIKE
+436 SNQESNIKE
-445 NTCSIK
+445 NASNTKK
-451 EQDFNLLS
+451 EDFNLLS

-618 PLNEFSSS
+618 PLNKSSS
-626 AKEPCFITLYLKDE
+626 NAKEPCFITLYLKDE

-653 GFQHDKALRVVN
+653 GFQHNEALRVVN
-665 LKRCSDEKGKIRFD
+665 LKRRSDEKGKIRFD

-727 AKDHLVCDGFNVYH
+727 AKDHLVYDGFNVYH

-768 QIANYFY
+768 QIAHYFY
-775 QGEKDKSKSG
+775 QDEKDKSKSG

-818 TKPNFLKDY
+818 TKPSFLKDY

-885 GINEKGEFGSSGSIG
+885 SINEKGEFGSSGSIG